1 MIKLVALDMD
11 GTLLNSRH
19 EISSENRELV
29 KTCIEKGVKF
39 VLISGREIESIKH
52 YSRILDLDTYLTGYN
67 GSLITNNDGNKAVFS
82 NTLNPRLV
90 KAVIE
95 EAYKANMFI
104 IAFLQDSILVSD
116 NSSKWYKNFLEFTI
130 ANPIVEADLLLY
142 LDENNKWDEINKICL
157 SDDHK
162 KLIDFKEA
170 IEPKLKEEFTLL
182 FSLPFFLEVFNNN
195 VSKGLALEKLAHY
208 YGVNREEILAIGDG
222 ENDISMIKFAGLG
235 VAMGNSSQ
243 LVRNSADFI
252 TLTNDENG
260 VASTLRKFLI
270 NIESSTQDPIQGLRD
285 L

>member
-19 EISSENRELV
+19 EISSENRELI

-67 GSLITNNDGNKAVFS
+67 GSLITNNDGDKAVFS

-90 KAVIE
+90 KTVIE
-95 EAYKANMFI
+95 EAYKANKFI

-130 ANPIVEADLLLY
+130 ANPIVVDDLLLY

-270 NIESSTQDPIQGLRD
+270 NIESSTQDPIKGL
-285 L
+285 

>member
-1 MIKLVALDMD
+1 MD

-19 EISSENRELV
+19 EISSENRELI

-52 YSRILDLDTYLTGYN
+52 YSRILNLDTYLTGYN

-90 KAVIE
+90 KTVIE

-116 NSSKWYKNFLEFTI
+116 NSSKWYKNFLDFTI
-130 ANPIVEADLLLY
+130 ANPIVVDDLLLY

-270 NIESSTQDPIQGLRD
+270 NIESSTQDPIKGL
-285 L
+285 